1 MHDLVLP
8 TFNLH
13 KIFGNDFNTSKN
25 LTKMSIMDIKGR
37 GNMLTILLIIIYI
50 AFISLGLPDA
60 ILGSAWPLMHTDLN
74 VPISYAGIATMIVS
88 GGTIISSF
96 FSEKMIRKFGTGKVT
111 TISVLLTATGL
122 LGIYFAP
129 SFIWIC
135 LLGIPLGIG
144 AGAVDAALNNFV
156 ALHYEAKHMNWLHC
170 FWGIG
175 ATSGPFIMSLFLLNQ
190 NGWRIGYAT
199 IGIIQAILVICL
211 FISLPLWRQ
220 FETTQKVEE
229 EDDNG
234 IKIKSLLKIP
244 GAKPTLIAFFCYCAV
259 ELTTGLWASSYL
271 VVNDGLA
278 VELAAKWASFYYLG
292 ITVGRFIAGFLTM
305 KLTNTQMIRIGQT
318 ICIIGAILLVLPITS
333 VFKLIGLIFIGLGCA
348 PIYPAML
355 HETPNRFGKELSQHL
370 MGIQMATAY
379 VGSTLIPPLFGA
391 LSKVLGLQMLPYFL
405 LIFLIIMLVSSEKA
419 AYKKTN

>member
-13 KIFGNDFNTSKN
+13 KIFDNGFNTSKN

-37 GNMLTILLIIIYI
+37 KNMLTILLIIIYI

-190 NGWRIGYAT
+190 NGWRIGYAA

-355 HETPNRFGKELSQHL
+355 HETPNRFGKELSQRL

>member
-13 KIFGNDFNTSKN
+13 KIFGNGFNTSKN

-37 GNMLTILLIIIYI
+37 KNMLTILLIIIYI

-111 TISVLLTATGL
+111 TISVLLTATDL

-355 HETPNRFGKELSQHL
+355 HETPNRFGKELSQRL